1 MITMSLAEV
10 ATVTGGDVHDA
21 DPATTIS
28 GAVSVDSRLV
38 EPDGLFA
45 AIRGERVDGHDFAE
59 AAVRAGAGA
68 VLAGRPVGVPAVVVA
83 DPVAALGRLAR
94 HVVDQLVDC
103 CVIAITGS
111 QGKTTTKDLL
121 ASVLE
126 QIGETVA
133 PAGNFN
139 NEIGVP
145 LTALRARHS
154 TRYLVVE
161 MGARGTGQIAY
172 LCTVTPPDVAVV
184 LNVGVAHIGAF
195 GGRAQI
201 AAAKSELVAALPSSG
216 LAVLNADDPLVVAMA
231 DRCAGRLLT
240 FGAVE
245 AADVRVSDVTLDGDG
260 RAGFCLA
267 AQGDRVPVRL
277 QLVGEHQALNA
288 AAAAAVSLGCGADL
302 ARTAALL
309 ERATARSPWRM
320 DVRRRADGV
329 TIVNDA
335 YNANPTS
342 MQAALRTL
350 SAMGAA
356 PASSGRTVAVLGEM
370 LELGGTALDEHLALG
385 RLVVELGI
393 TELVAVGPGA
403 AAVHGAAL
411 QAGAGPAQLF
421 WVPDVPAALAV
432 LGDRLGRGDVVLVKA
447 SRGAGLERVA
457 QGLLDADVDA

>member
-154 TRYLVVE
+154 TRYLVV
-161 MGARGTGQIAY
+161 
-172 LCTVTPPDVAVV
+172 
-184 LNVGVAHIGAF
+184 
-195 GGRAQI
+195 
-201 AAAKSELVAALPSSG
+201 
-216 LAVLNADDPLVVAMA
+216 
-231 DRCAGRLLT
+231 
-240 FGAVE
+240 
-245 AADVRVSDVTLDGDG
+245 
-260 RAGFCLA
+260 
-267 AQGDRVPVRL
+267 
-277 QLVGEHQALNA
+277 
-288 AAAAAVSLGCGADL
+288 
-302 ARTAALL
+302 
-309 ERATARSPWRM
+309 
-320 DVRRRADGV
+320 
-329 TIVNDA
+329 
-335 YNANPTS
+335 
-342 MQAALRTL
+342 
-350 SAMGAA
+350 
-356 PASSGRTVAVLGEM
+356 
-370 LELGGTALDEHLALG
+370 
-385 RLVVELGI
+385 
-393 TELVAVGPGA
+393 
-403 AAVHGAAL
+403 
-411 QAGAGPAQLF
+411 
-421 WVPDVPAALAV
+421 
-432 LGDRLGRGDVVLVKA
+432 
-447 SRGAGLERVA
+447 
-457 QGLLDADVDA
+457 